1 MTRYPRYSFVP
12 QFGLDRLQILA
23 SLSGQAEPPE
33 IPGFRRVRNTF
44 VRSQTS
50 IKTYLRVCEYA
61 NPVTHTRLFIQ
72 YLPQF
77 PGLPPFKL
85 TIIPDDRATLSRK
98 ELLRILRPF
107 RKYRLLTLELALDF
121 DLESKIDASFV
132 RRHFLFG
139 KSRLN
144 TSRLFVLSAQY
155 GHRKADKLVRCYRKV
170 ELHVFRVEVELHSAF
185 LRPNG
190 IAEIADL
197 QELPSL
203 LFPKHI
209 RIVSV
214 DWAALVKYLSRRGL
228 DAKKV
233 VERAKSETSSLHAT
247 MQFLRTNVGV
257 YNPHRFLRT
266 ISPSGTIF
274 DLLKSWSR
282 SF

>member
-1 MTRYPRYSFVP
+1 VAVLTFEAGKARQAQVARWEAQASSRVAEKRPSSSNQRWQVAP
-12 QFGLDRLQILA
+12 VDRPA
-23 SLSGQAEPPE
+23 P
-33 IPGFRRVRNTF
+33 
-44 VRSQTS
+44 
-50 IKTYLRVCEYA
+50 
-61 NPVTHTRLFIQ
+61 
-72 YLPQF
+72 
-77 PGLPPFKL
+77 
-85 TIIPDDRATLSRK
+85 
-98 ELLRILRPF
+98 
-107 RKYRLLTLELALDF
+107 
-121 DLESKIDASFV
+121 
-132 RRHFLFG
+132 
-139 KSRLN
+139 
-144 TSRLFVLSAQY
+144 
-155 GHRKADKLVRCYRKV
+155 YRKV
-170 ELHVFRVEVELHSAF
+170 ELHVFRVELELHSAF
-185 LRPNG
+185 LRRNG